1 MRFEY
6 RILLLLSLVIVC
18 GFTFINFLSLV
29 YLRDLVE
36 ERVRE
41 EARIYSKLLLYNR
54 TERLPE
60 HIRISETPLPLRG
73 YSLILYTGK
82 HYIFVREDYVKSR
95 LLGYALSLFFWEA
108 VLVIMLLS
116 LFYLTLVRNLRTERE
131 LTDLLNVMLLS
142 LTHKLGNFI
151 ASQKINLQLLGESP
165 PAQRLRLSLE
175 DLERSYHKSFTLL
188 ETLRRDRNVRKERVD
203 VVEVV
208 RNAFSTLGEEDRKFR
223 FDAPSG
229 GLFVKANPVY
239 VELLISLLLENAF
252 KYSRSLVHVKLCRTR
267 EGKPLLLIR
276 NDVRDRTGGSGIGL
290 QIVKF
295 IAEKLEADLRIR
307 VRRSFT
313 VLIVF

>member
-108 VLVIMLLS
+108 VLVIMLLF